1 MKKNT
6 LNKHLFQLNTPKLK
20 YLSIEKNKITNFL
33 FVYSMLLSPNLVYIN
48 MNQNKLQI
56 YQQAVMKK
64 KITIK
69 I

>member
-56 YQQAVMKK
+56 Y
-64 KITIK
+64 
-69 I
+69 

>member
-48 MNQNKLQI
+48 MNQNKLTNI
-56 YQQAVMKK
+56 LVGSNEEKNYY
-64 KITIK
+64 
-69 I
+69 